1 MTGIPASSA
10 FLVGA
15 SNALASIRQTQIPS
29 APAEIAVFMAETIC
43 PTSLVSEPV
52 HWCSVLKIAPMSSIP
67 YWVGTK
73 NGFVV
78 TWLTKTH
85 FHFGVSGYLPTPLA
99 ELLPPPPQAARSA
112 GSESA

>member
-1 MTGIPASSA
+1 MTGIPASRA

-67 YWVGTK
+67 YCVGTK

-85 FHFGVSGYLPTPLA
+85 FHLGVSGSVSYTHLRAHETP
-99 ELLPPPPQAARSA
+99 E
-112 GSESA
+112 